1 MTGATAAQAG
11 ATGAGA
17 TPATTKSTAKKAGR
31 AQRRDQQVLFRV
43 PGLVV
48 WTTIV
53 VIFILAP
60 LVVVALVAF
69 TATDFLSL
77 PTEGVSFRWFA
88 ATLDRPV
95 FIEAFWNSV
104 KLAAAASAASL
115 LLGLMVAVALV
126 RYKLI
131 GRRTLESVVMSP
143 LFVPVIL
150 TGLAILIVS
159 AQLGGVGHGSRLFVG
174 HVVVTLPYVVR
185 TIIASLVQF
194 DMNQE
199 LAARDLGATP
209 LKAFRLVT
217 LPQIGPGLFAAGMFA
232 AIVSIDNVG
241 ISLFLQGSDFRV
253 LPVELY
259 TYAHYNND
267 PLSAAVSVVLILVSV
282 LGIAAL
288 QKFFG
293 LQKLLSVR

>member
-1 MTGATAAQAG
+1 MTRATAGPAG
-11 ATGAGA
+11 ETAPEATASGKVAA
-17 TPATTKSTAKKAGR
+17 AKAKRSASRHR
-31 AQRRDQQVLFRV
+31 AVLFRV
-43 PGLVV
+43 PGLVW

-60 LVVVALVAF
+60 LVVVTLVAF

-77 PTEGVSFRWFA
+77 PTDGVSFRWFA
-88 ATLDRPV
+88 AIFDRPI
-95 FIEAFWNSV
+95 FLEAFWNSV
-104 KLAAAASAASL
+104 QLAAAASVASL
-115 LLGLMVAVALV
+115 LLGLMVAVSLV
-126 RYKLI
+126 RYRLI

-159 AQLGGVGHGSRLFVG
+159 AQVGGVGHSSRLFLG

-185 TIIASLVQF
+185 TIVASLASF
-194 DMNQE
+194 DINQE

-259 TYAHYNND
+259 SYAHYNND

-293 LQKLLSVR
+293 LEKLLSVR